1 MLEKYKKII
10 FYWLA
15 TGAALVL
22 LMVVI
27 GGITRL
33 THSGLSMVDWKPIS
47 GIIPPLNEV
56 QWQQEFKNYQQYP
69 EYQKVNQHFTLEDFK
84 SIFWWEYIHRAL
96 GRIIGMVFIFPFLFF
111 IYKKAFDK
119 KWLKHLLILL
129 AMGGLQGFIGWFM
142 VKSGLKDQP
151 AVSHYRLAI
160 HLCAALGVYTYIIY
174 LMIKIKTPKLIE
186 NIQVKTKAK
195 KWALISLFLIV
206 IQIIYGA
213 FVAGLKAGL
222 IFNTWPKMG
231 NVWIS
236 PVVYEKL
243 SSMGFLSIFD
253 EPVTVQFI
261 HRIIPYLILIPVF
274 YLFKIKDPI
283 VRKQTYYL
291 GGFWLLQVFLG
302 VTTLLFGVPVWL
314 GVMHQLGAVALLSAS
329 LILLFKIQGETST

>member
-1 MLEKYKKII
+1 VLEKYKKII